1 MKYTKPPLTI
11 DEQIEL
17 LIKRGMEGSQH
28 LMRQRLTS
36 VNYYRLSGYWH
47 IFREPDDTFRSGTSF
62 EQIWSMYAFDRH
74 LRLLVMDAI
83 ERIEIAVRS
92 LMAYHHAH
100 QHGTF
105 AYAVDP
111 SSLPKRNADEHA
123 EFLARL
129 SEEVTRSRE
138 RFVQH
143 FWAEYGNSHDHLP
156 VWMVTEVMSFGSV
169 LSFFRSSSSK
179 VKTAVSSTFGMP
191 HKVFDSWLLTLN
203 TVRNICAHHARL
215 WNREL
220 GTNPVIPRLDSYPEW
235 HTPVKVE
242 NKRVFAVLT
251 ICRHCL
257 SEVAAQS
264 KWKDRL
270 ESLLDQFP
278 AIPLENMGFP
288 DNWKDCPIWKG

>member
-1 MKYTKPPLTI
+1 
-11 DEQIEL
+11 
-17 LIKRGMEGSQH
+17 
-28 LMRQRLTS
+28 
-36 VNYYRLSGYWH
+36 
-47 IFREPDDTFRSGTSF
+47 
-62 EQIWSMYAFDRH
+62 
-74 LRLLVMDAI
+74 MDAI

-100 QHGTF
+100 EHGAF
-105 AYAVDP
+105 AYAVD
-111 SSLPKRNADEHA
+111 STSLPNLDLDEHT

-129 SEEVTRSRE
+129 SDETERCRE

-143 FWAEYGNSHDHLP
+143 FWKEYGDSHDHLP

-169 LSFFRSSSSK
+169 LSFFRNSSNK
-179 VKTAVSSTFGMP
+179 VKTAVASAFGMP

-220 GTNPVIPRLDSYPEW
+220 GTNPIIPRLRDYPDW

-257 SEVAAQS
+257 REVAPQS
-264 KWKDRL
+264 KWMNRL
-270 ESLLDQFP
+270 ESLLDEFP
-278 AIPLENMGFP
+278 TVPKQYMGFP
-288 DNWKDCPIWKG
+288 PNWKDCPIWQEKDAT

>member
-1 MKYTKPPLTI
+1 
-11 DEQIEL
+11 
-17 LIKRGMEGSQH
+17 
-28 LMRQRLTS
+28 
-36 VNYYRLSGYWH
+36 V
-47 IFREPDDTFRSGTSF
+47 
-62 EQIWSMYAFDRH
+62 YAFDRH

-100 QHGTF
+100 EHGAF

-111 SSLPKRNADEHA
+111 NSLPKRGPGEHA
-123 EFLARL
+123 EFLERL
-129 SEEVTRSRE
+129 SEEVARSRE
-138 RFVQH
+138 RFVKH
-143 FWAEYGNSHDHLP
+143 FWTEYGDAHNHLP
-156 VWMVTEVMSFGSV
+156 VWMVTKVMSFGSV

-179 VKTAVSSTFGMP
+179 VKTAVASAFGMP

-220 GTNPVIPRLDSYPEW
+220 GTNPIIPRLGDYPDW

-257 SEVAAQS
+257 QEMAPQS
-264 KWKDRL
+264 KWMHRL
-270 ESLLDQFP
+270 EILLDNFP
-278 AIPLENMGFP
+278 SIPRQHMGFP
-288 DNWKDCPIWKG
+288 ENWKDCPIWKK